1 MTFQLGSALLEAC
14 MLAVLSGG
22 DTYGYVL
29 TQSVKGKIEISES
42 TLYPVMRRLQKGGYL
57 ETYDQPYQGRNRR
70 YYHITEAGRQN
81 LLEAREEWKLYKKK
95 VDQILEEGTQNE

>member
-14 MLAVLSGG
+14 VLAVLSGG

-29 TQSVKGKIEISES
+29 TQSVNGKIEISES

>member
-14 MLAVLSGG
+14 VLAVLSQG

-29 TQSVKGKIEISES
+29 TQSVKEKIEISES

-70 YYHITEAGRQN
+70 YYHITEAGRRS
-81 LLEAREEWKLYKKK
+81 LLEAKEEWQDYKAK
-95 VDQILEEGTQNE
+95 VDQILQEGTRDE

>member
-14 MLAVLSGG
+14 VLAVLSGG

>member
-14 MLAVLSGG
+14 VLAVLSGG

-70 YYHITEAGRQN
+70 YYHITEAGSQN

>member
-1 MTFQLGSALLEAC
+1 MTFQLASALLEAC
-14 MLAVLSGG
+14 VLAVLSGG

>member
-14 MLAVLSGG
+14 VLAVLSGG

-81 LLEAREEWKLYKKK
+81 LLEAREEWKVYKKK

>member
-14 MLAVLSGG
+14 VLAVLSGG

-29 TQSVKGKIEISES
+29 TQSVKEKIEISES

-81 LLEAREEWKLYKKK
+81 LLEAREEWKVYKKK

>member
-14 MLAVLSGG
+14 VLAVLSGG

-42 TLYPVMRRLQKGGYL
+42 TLYPVVRRLQKGGYL